1 MVLVAVRLVVEP
13 TEPGPSGPTFKII
26 RVDSL
31 ESVSASAL
39 DRAFLGSLTGEYPG
53 GAR

>member
-1 MVLVAVRLVVEP
+1 MVLVAVRLVVTP
-13 TEPGPSGPTFKII
+13 AEPGSSGPALKVI